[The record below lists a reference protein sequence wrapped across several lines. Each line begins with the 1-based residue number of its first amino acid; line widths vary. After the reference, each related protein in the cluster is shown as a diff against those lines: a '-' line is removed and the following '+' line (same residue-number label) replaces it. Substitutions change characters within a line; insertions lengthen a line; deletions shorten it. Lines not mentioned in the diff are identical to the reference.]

1 MANIIKKNND
11 NFVPDLKSGFNRM
24 LSDNYAFIGGSYYF
38 DSMDPETRCQVYQ
51 VGEPLATVLNAVGV
65 QKREIISSLNSRYL
79 IFMILDSN
87 LTNKINKA
95 IVDLYMDGT
104 FKILRSRWLGS
115 RDNCKND
122 VSSRK
127 GRKIKSFSHHSI

>member
-24 LSDNYAFIGGSYYF
+24 LSDNYAFIGGSYYL
-38 DSMDPETRCQVYQ
+38 DSMDSETRCQVYQ
-51 VGEPLATVLNAVGV
+51 VGEPLATVLNAVGL
-65 QKREIISSLNSRYL
+65 QKREIIILFPIGRFL
-79 IFMILDSN
+79 LKTVHILLTLDSN

-127 GRKIKSFSHHSI
+127 G